1 MGLRVWLPLN
11 GDLTNLGLD
20 PVVATNNGATIDNNG
35 KIGKCYSF
43 DGSDDYIIGS
53 PAPLTNNSQEW
64 SFTCW
69 FKPNISHQGCLFSN
83 RTSVNSTGITIF
95 YYTSQF
101 YIDDGSRWQ
110 VTPSTAVTVGA
121 WNHLAVVRKAGA
133 YKKLY
138 LNGVLINET
147 TTTGTPTTATTST
160 FSIGASQTSP
170 TAASGNQFN
179 GYLNDVRIYD
189 HCLSPLEIKEISQG
203 LVLHYKLNN
212 FTNFTDLI
220 NDSASWTLY
229 NNLGQAKLPCTM
241 TKLTDKFHG
250 SFIRRTTY
258 TPTSESIAQVRGGG
272 LGSRGVYNWRY
283 TFKANTKYV
292 FWLYYKIISNHH
304 DTRVGGTA
312 SNISGWYE
320 IPPKYVGDG
329 WYRVGQYR
337 NGTVTSDKTD
347 NIFESFYTPSA
358 QIGDNIII
366 DWASAHLLEGTT
378 EIPSWDYTS
387 NEIVDCSGY
396 GNNGLLN
403 NITFSNEGARYNA
416 SAIFNGSNS
425 YIKVVDNNWMVQ
437 GATAFTVNIWAKATT
452 WPTNGGRIISC
463 TESGGFNLEAGNSGY
478 WRFPI
483 HVYTNAALTST
494 TYQYDSNEIKISDL
508 IPDEWNMITLVYDTT
523 GTKTYINGVLNHTYT
538 KASYGIHFN
547 TNARMFLGCE
557 ASAANPSSPY
567 FNGQESDFRFY
578 YTALSAEDIK
588 KLYEVSTNIDNFGKF
603 HSYEF
608 NENNFNLFESNSIKS
623 FAKTG
628 YSAGIGEIVS
638 HNNYYAMD
646 IRPAP
651 FYQNLPDSKSGT
663 LVNNFKA
670 NTSYLFNMWIDAD
683 EVIYNGNNVVAG
695 FTIRYTDNST
705 DTTFNVLGGNK
716 GYQHKICIT
725 PNNKTIQKLEIY
737 YYTSL
742 PVYYRL
748 DSYIVP
754 VDSLRI
760 NKNGILEGSI
770 LIEDSILAQLYK
782 GGAIHSSNFIE
793 I

>member
-20 PVVATNNGATIDNNG
+20 PVVATNNGATVDNNG

-43 DGSDDYIIGS
+43 DGNDDYIISS

-69 FKPNISHQGCLFSN
+69 FKPNVSHQGCLFSN

-110 VTPSTAVTVGA
+110 VTPSIAVTVGA

-189 HCLSPLEIKEISQG
+189 HCLSPLEVKEISQG
-203 LVLHYKLNN
+203 LVLHYKLNGWYFGGNENLLKDTKKEVSHIYNSSSLIYYYFN
-212 FTNFTDLI
+212 F
-220 NDSASWTLY
+220 SG
-229 NNLGQAKLPCTM
+229 NLPV
-241 TKLTDKFHG
+241 D
-250 SFIRRTTY
+250 TY
-258 TPTSESIAQVRGGG
+258 TFSFDIKSTNGIESCYCSYANGASTINRIAT
-272 LGSRGVYNWRY
+272 LTNIPSTYTHYTY
-283 TFKANTKYV
+283 TFTSSGTNCNDIFFAHYTGHGKPTNTNNTGTIYV
-292 FWLYYKIISNHH
+292 KNVKLEKGNM
-304 DTRVGGTA
+304 DT
-312 SNISGWYE
+312 GWS
-320 IPPKYVGDG
+320 PAP
-329 WYRVGQYR
+329 
-337 NGTVTSDKTD
+337 SD
-347 NIFESFYTPSA
+347 
-358 QIGDNIII
+358 
-366 DWASAHLLEGTT
+366 TT
-378 EIPSWDYTS
+378 KV
-387 NEIVDCSGY
+387 VDSSGY
-396 GNNGLLN
+396 NHIGIAN
-403 NITFSNEGARYNA
+403 NITYTLDAPRYEI
-416 SAIFNGSNS
+416 SSVFNGTNS
-425 YIKVVDNNWMVQ
+425 YVKINDNNWMVQ

-463 TESGGFNLEAGNSGY
+463 TETGGFNLEAGNTGY

-494 TYQYDSNEIKISDL
+494 SYQYDSKEITIADL
-508 IPDEWNMITLVYDTT
+508 IPNEWNMITLVYDTT

-557 ASAANPSSPY
+557 ANTANPTSPY

-578 YTALSAEDIK
+578 YTALSEEDIR
-588 KLYEVSTNIDNFGKF
+588 KLYEISANIDNFGKF

-608 NENNFNLFESNSIKS
+608 NESIGTQELFADWTSWVPTNNSRITYNKNEGLKFINNCSVIGSGTYSPKYYEIKNSGYTYQYDIEYSNTEGNLFYIGFEKYDKDKTATSNNSCVYIAS
-623 FAKTG
+623 SKT
-628 YSAGIGEIVS
+628 AHNKTRLIGTV
-638 HNNYYAMD
+638 NLATDALGGTVRY
-646 IRPAP
+646 IRPRIL
-651 FYQNLPDSKSGT
+651 NNWSG
-663 LVNNFKA
+663 
-670 NTSYLFNMWIDAD
+670 S
-683 EVIYNGNNVVAG
+683 
-695 FTIRYTDNST
+695 
-705 DTTFNVLGGNK
+705 DTTSDSNVG
-716 GYQHKICIT
+716 IIT
-725 PNNKTIQKLEIY
+725 HF
-737 YYTSL
+737 
-742 PVYYRL
+742 
-748 DSYIVP
+748 
-754 VDSLRI
+754 SLREVPSTGNQHQKI
-760 NKNGILEGSI
+760 YKNGIVSCEQLLEYDPINFAKDG
-770 LIEDSILAQLYK
+770 
-782 GGAIHSSNFIE
+782 FIE
-793 I
+793 ANEFIEY